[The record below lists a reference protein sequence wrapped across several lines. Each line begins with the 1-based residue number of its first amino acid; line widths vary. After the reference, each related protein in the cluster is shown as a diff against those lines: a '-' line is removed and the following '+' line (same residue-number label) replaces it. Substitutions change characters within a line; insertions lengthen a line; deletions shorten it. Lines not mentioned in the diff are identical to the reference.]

1 MFIQNC
7 GNLANAAEAMTL
19 LNDRLESWESPPALI
34 DK

>member
-19 LNDRLESWESPPALI
+19 VNALLGSWELPPALI
-34 DK
+34 NK